1 MFVCAGRGPL
11 AGPVVTAACY
21 VTNGVFIEG
30 IQDSKQ
36 TKEEERE
43 AMYEVLTNHPDVH
56 WAASVVSHTEIDEV
70 NILQATMN
78 GMRRSTQ
85 DLLKK
90 LDKLKLKGTYI
101 ALVDGN
107 RVPTEMPTDS
117 QFVIKGDG
125 SIFSIAAASIIA
137 KVTRDRIMLELDK
150 EFPQYNLAQHK
161 GYPTFEHRTL
171 LHKHG
176 PCRIHRT
183 SYGPVKLA
191 MQAHANKATKN
202 AAVTTIVSDAAKSSE
217 PVTGKRKRVSAAS
230 ANEADTATPKPAV
243 SAKKPRTTAAK
254 AATTVSSSEATS
266 TKRKAT
272 KKTLAKKTPVQKA
285 GKVAPAKKATKG
297 KSEAVKSAPSTKKA
311 TRASKTDSM
320 VKLASKS
327 VTTDAT
333 KDKKSS
339 TAKVN
344 TKDKEDN
351 SVSKPRRSTRSSSA

>member
-1 MFVCAGRGPL
+1 MKMHTGRGPL

-21 VTNGVFIEG
+21 ITNGVFIEG

-43 AMYEVLTNHPDVH
+43 AMYEVLINHPDVH

-90 LDKLKLKGTYI
+90 LEKLKLKGSYI

-107 RVPTEMPTDS
+107 RVPTEMPVDA

-161 GYPTFEHRTL
+161 GYPTFEHRSL
-171 LHKHG
+171 LLKHG

-183 SYGPVKLA
+183 SYVPVKLA
-191 MQAHANKATKN
+191 MLAHANKA
-202 AAVTTIVSDAAKSSE
+202 AKSGDATTSVSTSVPTESALE
-217 PVTGKRKRVSAAS
+217 PVSGKRKRVLTAS
-230 ANEADTATPKPAV
+230 TNEANIVTAKPV
-243 SAKKPRTTAAK
+243 SSKKPRTTSAK
-254 AATTVSSSEATS
+254 TS
-266 TKRKAT
+266 TKASTADSTGT
-272 KKTLAKKTPVQKA
+272 KVKTGAKKAPVKT
-285 GKVAPAKKATKG
+285 GKVAPEKTVKG
-297 KSEAVKSAPSTKKA
+297 KSVATKSTTSAKKST
-311 TRASKTDSM
+311 RGSKTDSL
-320 VKLASKS
+320 VN
-327 VTTDAT
+327 V
-333 KDKKSS
+333 
-339 TAKVN
+339 TAKPAKEKKVAAAKVTAKN
-344 TKDKEDN
+344 KVDDKVD
-351 SVSKPRRSTRSSSA
+351 KPRRSTRSSSA